1 MCENKIKIGLVTER
15 RWLADAATRKG
26 IFQPL
31 YAVENKDHIVKYIKA
46 NFADEN
52 TEFCDLEWLNDE
64 GLLHEND
71 DVERVVEYLKNER
84 VDAIFLINCNF
95 GNEDATGR
103 VARLM
108 GLPVLLWGPRD
119 NSFTPDGIRFT
130 DCQCGLFAISEQLHR
145 SHIPFS
151 YIENCNVED
160 KPFTDGLKRFLSVV
174 SMLKCFKGMRVVQV
188 GCRVKPFKSV
198 MYNEMELMEKFGID
212 VIPINMSEAVD
223 KLNRIYA
230 ERRGELEALAN
241 ETKRKMDTSSV
252 DDEMLVKMMTFVPFY
267 KELYDEN
274 HATVISTECWTSM
287 NLGFGAMPCLAM
299 SILAD
304 MGYIVT
310 CESDV
315 LGAITMALLYAMKR
329 RSSLPCFGEFTCRN
343 PQNDSSEL
351 LWHCGPFA
359 YSLKAPDSKAYI
371 YNFKPSFRVA
381 DGDWTIARFQGAD
394 GKYRLLAGDFKT
406 TAGPHTFG
414 THMWADFGDLPRVE
428 RKVIEGPYIHHM
440 AEIQGHWSNV
450 IREFCK
456 FVPELEFDDLYN

>member
-1 MCENKIKIGLVTER
+1 MYERKIKIGLVTER
-15 RWLADAATRKG
+15 RSLAHAANRKR

-71 DVERVVEYLKNER
+71 DVERVVEYLKNE
-84 VDAIFLINCNF
+84 
-95 GNEDATGR
+95 
-103 VARLM
+103 LM

-160 KPFTDGLKRFLSVV
+160 KPFADGLKRFLSVV

-230 ERRGELEALAN
+230 ERRG
-241 ETKRKMDTSSV
+241 
-252 DDEMLVKMMTFVPFY
+252 
-267 KELYDEN
+267 
-274 HATVISTECWTSM
+274 
-287 NLGFGAMPCLAM
+287 
-299 SILAD
+299 
-304 MGYIVT
+304 
-310 CESDV
+310 
-315 LGAITMALLYAMKR
+315 
-329 RSSLPCFGEFTCRN
+329 
-343 PQNDSSEL
+343 
-351 LWHCGPFA
+351 
-359 YSLKAPDSKAYI
+359 
-371 YNFKPSFRVA
+371 
-381 DGDWTIARFQGAD
+381 
-394 GKYRLLAGDFKT
+394 
-406 TAGPHTFG
+406 
-414 THMWADFGDLPRVE
+414 
-428 RKVIEGPYIHHM
+428 
-440 AEIQGHWSNV
+440 
-450 IREFCK
+450 
-456 FVPELEFDDLYN
+456 